1 MDKQRVILVVGTN
14 PPPGKEAEFNE
25 WYDNV
30 HVPMLLKAP
39 GMVRATRYQLVGE
52 GDEYPRYLAI
62 YELEDEAAMAKF
74 AQSPEAAAAHQQR
87 REQWAG
93 GPDFSISWRAN
104 YQVLSEH
111 EK

>member
-1 MDKQRVILVVGTN
+1 MDRQRVILVVGTN
-14 PPPGKEAEFNE
+14 PPPGKEAEFNI

-30 HVPMLLKAP
+30 HIPMLLKAP

-52 GDEYPRYLAI
+52 EDENPEYLAI
-62 YELEDEAAMAKF
+62 YELEDEAGMAKF
-74 AQSPEAAAAHQQR
+74 AQSPEAAAAHKQR